1 MVMMAGF
8 ELPSAAIREQIASA
22 VNLIVQQNRLPD
34 GSRKIVQ
41 ISEVTG
47 REGATILLQDI
58 FVFEQKGFG
67 PDGKVVGQMVATGN
81 IPQFVEKLKIKGDLR
96 LDMSVFVPKA

>member
-1 MVMMAGF
+1 
-8 ELPSAAIREQIASA
+8 

-58 FVFEQKGFG
+58 FQFEQKGFG
-67 PDGKVVGQMVATGN
+67 PDGKVTGTMVATGN
-81 IPQFVEKLKIKGDLR
+81 IPQFVEELKAKGDLR